1 MNHGVNSEHKL
12 PTRVAAQEMNQ
23 PIDFVCSFLHD
34 QVVSLTSGLSLIG
47 PLDFLPLFFFFV
59 ALFFAAIL
67 SPHHLLLEI

>member
-47 PLDFLPLFFFFV
+47 PLDFLPLFFFF
-59 ALFFAAIL
+59 
-67 SPHHLLLEI
+67 LLLCFLLLFCRPTIYC